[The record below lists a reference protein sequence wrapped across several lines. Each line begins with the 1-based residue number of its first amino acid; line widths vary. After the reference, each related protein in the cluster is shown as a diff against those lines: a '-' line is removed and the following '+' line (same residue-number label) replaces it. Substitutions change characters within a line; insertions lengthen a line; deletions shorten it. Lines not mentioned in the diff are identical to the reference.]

1 MSLLKEKL
9 ELKAEETEFKI
20 IRMFSRFDAWQKGV
34 ILFCLL
40 CAIPAYFISKA
51 VANRY
56 YTSNYQQYLI
66 QGSPSFSEARELIL
80 DRADIAVLGQ
90 NEYSAAL
97 QIVNP
102 NLDLAAKNVP
112 YEIKFLAVDGSEAAV
127 AERGRFF
134 ILPNS
139 KKFLIA
145 PKILAQTSI
154 ASVKLVFLQDI
165 FWQKKYELPEVKL
178 ITSQPKGSDQ
188 LSPPGY
194 ALTGGVQNNS
204 PYFIKEVKLTF
215 LLYGAGGK
223 IIGASQR
230 SEFDIEPFERRD
242 YKQIW
247 SGISGKNVVRAEA
260 SAETNLLDKA
270 NLTVPEKNSAAG
282 AGDLGR

>member
-9 ELKAEETEFKI
+9 ELKAEEAEFKI
-20 IRMFSRFDAWQKGV
+20 IRMFSRFDRWQKR
-34 ILFCLL
+34 IILL
-40 CAIPAYFISKA
+40 CMLAAIPAYFISKT

-56 YTSNYQQYLI
+56 YSSRYQQYLI
-66 QGSPSFSEARELIL
+66 QGSPSFSEAQELIL
-80 DRADIAVLGQ
+80 DRADIASLGQ
-90 NEYSAAL
+90 NEYSAAV
-97 QIVNP
+97 QIVNR

-112 YEIKFLAVDGSEAAV
+112 YEIKFLAVDGSEAAP
-127 AERGRFF
+127 AERGRFY

-139 KKFLIA
+139 KKYLIA
-145 PKILAQTSI
+145 PKILSQAPI
-154 ASVKLVFLQDI
+154 ISVNLIFLNKI
-165 FWQKKYELPEVKL
+165 FWQKKYELPEVNL

-194 ALTGGVQNNS
+194 ALAGGVQNNS

-230 SEFDIEPFERRD
+230 SEFDMQPYERRD

-247 SGISGKNVVRAEA
+247 SGISGRNVVRAEA
-260 SAETNLLDKA
+260 SAETNLLDKT
-270 NLTVPEKNSAAG
+270 NLAIPETNNAGG